1 MYEAAAKSYRQTNV
15 LSADPLKLVRMCY
28 EGAVCSLKLARDA
41 YAARD
46 YEAKG
51 KALVKTLDI
60 IHELNAS
67 LDMKKGGEV
76 AKNLRGLYLY
86 MTQALTEAD
95 LKRDLKVFDEVIR
108 MLEELESAWKEL
120 ASGKSESGR
129 TLQPLMPESVD
140 PMPAV
145 APFYGKKA
153 DMLNNRSWSA

>member
-1 MYEAAAKSYRQTNV
+1 MYEAAARSYRQTNV

-28 EGAVCSLKLARDA
+28 EGAIGCLKLSRDA
-41 YAARD
+41 YIARD

-76 AKNLRGLYLY
+76 AKNLRALYLF

-95 LKRDLKVFDEVIR
+95 LKKDLTVFDDVIQ
-108 MLEELESAWKEL
+108 MLEELVSAWQEI
-120 ASGKSESGR
+120 ARESSGNVSR
-129 TLQPLMPESVD
+129 PTLHVMPKAAEA
-140 PMPAV
+140 AV
-145 APFYGKKA
+145 VSRG
-153 DMLNNRSWSA
+153 WSA